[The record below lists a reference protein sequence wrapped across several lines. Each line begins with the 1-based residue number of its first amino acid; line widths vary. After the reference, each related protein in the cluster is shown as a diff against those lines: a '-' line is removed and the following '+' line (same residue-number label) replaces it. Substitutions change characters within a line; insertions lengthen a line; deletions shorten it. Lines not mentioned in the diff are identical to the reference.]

1 MIKYFSQIEYTKIIS
16 INKMYYHKN
25 LMVHQNLMVANKNKH
40 LHNNVDHN
48 LEKGEPK

>member
-16 INKMYYHKN
+16 INN
-25 LMVHQNLMVANKNKH
+25 LMAHQNLMIANKNKH